1 MTSNGVFE
9 GESRGE
15 QGGWSDDRAIER
27 VDSWGAHLIA
37 TRVRFSVFPPIVPV
51 YSEPPK
57 GVAAFSSGRQ
67 PGDRD
72 VCIPSIRAPTG
83 REYVGSSS
91 NGLNGYITQPH
102 GYIAQPRRAHP
113 NTRATSPSVCH
124 RFGSGSSIAPS
135 VRCRFR
141 MLFNLDRLRSQT
153 VGTSLHLCNTQ
164 SIWFATTFH
173 ARKSRSKPF
182 GIVFETSRSRS
193 M

>member
-91 NGLNGYITQPH
+91 NGLNGY
-102 GYIAQPRRAHP
+102 
-113 NTRATSPSVCH
+113 
-124 RFGSGSSIAPS
+124 
-135 VRCRFR
+135 
-141 MLFNLDRLRSQT
+141 M
-153 VGTSLHLCNTQ
+153 
-164 SIWFATTFH
+164 
-173 ARKSRSKPF
+173 
-182 GIVFETSRSRS
+182 
-193 M
+193 